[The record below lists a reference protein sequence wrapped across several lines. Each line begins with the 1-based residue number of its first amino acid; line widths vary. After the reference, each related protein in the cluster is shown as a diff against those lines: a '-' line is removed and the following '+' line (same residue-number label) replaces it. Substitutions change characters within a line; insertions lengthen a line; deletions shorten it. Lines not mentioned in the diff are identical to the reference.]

1 MSYDANDR
9 PVIFY
14 QQRRTDC
21 PYLRLRL
28 PGKTLQQEGHRQRFN
43 SQPLLVPLPGLFAGG
58 PTGFD
63 APFLQTCENLSVGSD
78 GTDGLAYLDDGQ
90 LKG

>member
-1 MSYDANDR
+1 MPPCN
-9 PVIFY
+9 FY

-28 PGKTLQQEGHRQRFN
+28 PGKTLQQEDHRQRLN

-58 PTGFD
+58 PTGFE
-63 APFLQTCENLSVGSD
+63 ASRTLAGEELPVGSD
-78 GTDGLAYLDDGQ
+78 GTDGLAYPDDDQMEG
-90 LKG
+90 